1 MVENKEQEMPLEIWE
16 QKSTCYLELQNEI
29 GINKSKNIVRL
40 WLFKVGIVVAKYTV
54 SKISQILPNIV
65 DYKQNWKN
73 DDHNPDSKSIYDVLF
88 GEMLDN

>member
-40 WLFKVGIVVAKYTV
+40 WLFKEGILVA
-54 SKISQILPNIV
+54 KISQILPNIV